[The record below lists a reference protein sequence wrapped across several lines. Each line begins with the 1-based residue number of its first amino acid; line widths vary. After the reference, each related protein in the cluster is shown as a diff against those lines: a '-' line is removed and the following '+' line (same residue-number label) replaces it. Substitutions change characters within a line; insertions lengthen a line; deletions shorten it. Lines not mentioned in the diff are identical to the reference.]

1 MHWCK
6 RLHYDAE
13 MLAATRLQHTEILI
27 FPLVYCRHL
36 KKKPLASTADIT
48 NHWGCH
54 QKSTQKFNEKFR
66 QPGGWDGEMPLKP
79 PRGPVCPWTIRHS
92 GWRQPLPLAL
102 TNELPTLALIS

>member
-48 NHWGCH
+48 NHWGC
-54 QKSTQKFNEKFR
+54 QQKFIAKIHRKILRAGAWER
-66 QPGGWDGEMPLKP
+66 EDALQAS
-79 PRGPVCPWTIRHS
+79 PRS
-92 GWRQPLPLAL
+92 G
-102 TNELPTLALIS
+102 